1 MQGARI
7 KELEAE
13 LRNERQNIAEK
24 IALLETA
31 KQTLS
36 NQFQTL
42 ATEILES
49 KSKTFSETSQKTVG
63 HTA

>member
-1 MQGARI
+1 M
-7 KELEAE
+7 
-13 LRNERQNIAEK
+13 AEK

-31 KQTLS
+31 KKTLS

-49 KSKTFSETSQKTVG
+49 KSKTFSETSQTQLG
-63 HTA
+63 HCLSR